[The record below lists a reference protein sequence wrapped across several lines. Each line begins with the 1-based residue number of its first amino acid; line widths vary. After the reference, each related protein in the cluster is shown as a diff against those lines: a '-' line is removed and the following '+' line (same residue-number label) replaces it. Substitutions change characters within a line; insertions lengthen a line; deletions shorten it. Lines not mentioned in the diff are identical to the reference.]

1 LKSPGS
7 ITAGDHILDLKWNPE
22 GTRLLAT
29 PATGAVLVAD
39 ETAMLLE
46 ELPGHG
52 MGNGSSDW
60 FAGEPATC
68 GFDGKIRCGSWEWKP
83 GRGMIEHVRTSPDG
97 ALLAAGQGKAL
108 HIFDAAGSDEKSLR
122 ELPAVVSDFAWNPKS
137 PAEIATAGAGG
148 ALLWRLGEKEP
159 FARFDW
165 GGASLQVRWSND
177 GRWLATADQ
186 TASVHVY
193 DIPKDNPLNMEG
205 FESKVRA
212 LSFSADGKRLAT
224 AGSPVVT
231 VWPCASAKGPDGA
244 RPIQVDGSESEVLA
258 LDFSAATGQLATGDG
273 EGTLLVV
280 TFEKGQFRRKR
291 ARLGTG
297 ISALAWHPTKPLLAV
312 GHASGLV
319 TWLSIES

>member
-1 LKSPGS
+1 MKSLGS
-7 ITAGDHILDLKWNPE
+7 ITAGDHLLDLKWNPE
-22 GTRLLAT
+22 GTRLLVT
-29 PATGAVLVAD
+29 PATGPVLVTD
-39 ETAMLLE
+39 EAAALLE

-52 MGNGSSDW
+52 MGNGSSAW
-60 FAGEPATC
+60 FAGEPVTC
-68 GFDGKIRCGSWEWKP
+68 GYDGKIHFGSREWKP

-97 ALLAAGQGKAL
+97 SLLAAGQGKTL
-108 HIFDAAGSDEKSLR
+108 HIFDAAGSDEQSLR
-122 ELPAVVSDFAWNPKS
+122 DLPTVVSDFAWNPKS

-186 TASVHVY
+186 TPSVHVY
-193 DIPKDNPLNMEG
+193 DIPKDTPLNMEG

-212 LSFSADGKRLAT
+212 LAFSADGKRLAT

-231 VWPCASAKGPDGA
+231 VWPCASSKGPDGA
-244 RPIQVDGSESEVLA
+244 RPILVDGSESEVQA
-258 LDFSAATGQLATGDG
+258 LDFSPVTGQLATGDG
-273 EGTLLVV
+273 RGTLLVV

-291 ARLGTG
+291 VRLDSG
-297 ISALAWHPTKPLLAV
+297 ISTLAWHPSKPLMAV
-312 GHASGLV
+312 GHESGSVIL
-319 TWLSIES
+319 LSLEA

>member
-1 LKSPGS
+1 MKSPGA

-29 PATGAVLVAD
+29 PATGAILAAD
-39 ETAMLLE
+39 ETATLLE

-68 GFDGKIRCGSWEWKP
+68 GFDGKIRCGSREWKP

-108 HIFDAAGSDEKSLR
+108 HIFDAAGSAEKSLR
-122 ELPAVVSDFAWNPKS
+122 DLPAVVSDFAWNPKS

-193 DIPKDNPLNMEG
+193 DIPRDNPLNMEG

-212 LSFSADGKRLAT
+212 LAFSADGKRLAT

-244 RPIQVDGSESEVLA
+244 HPIQVDGSESEVLA
-258 LDFSAATGQLATGDG
+258 LDFSPATGQLATGDG

-312 GHASGLV
+312 GHTSGLV
-319 TWLSIES
+319 TWLSMEG

>member
-1 LKSPGS
+1 MKSPGS

-29 PATGAVLVAD
+29 PATGPVLVND
-39 ETAMLLE
+39 EAAALLE
-46 ELPGHG
+46 ELPGHA
-52 MGNGSSDW
+52 MGNGTSAW
-60 FAGEPATC
+60 FAGEPVTC
-68 GFDGKIRCGSWEWKP
+68 GYDGKIHFGSREWKP

-97 ALLAAGQGKAL
+97 SLLAAAQGKTL
-108 HIFDAAGSDEKSLR
+108 HIFDAAGNGEKSLR
-122 ELPAVVSDFAWNPKS
+122 DLPAVVSDFAWNPKS

-148 ALLWRLGEKEP
+148 ALLWRLSEKEP

-186 TASVHVY
+186 TPSVHVY

-212 LSFSADGKRLAT
+212 LAFSADGKRLAT

-231 VWPCASAKGPDGA
+231 VWPCASSKGPDGA

-258 LDFSAATGQLATGDG
+258 LDFSPVTGQLATGDG
-273 EGTLLVV
+273 KGTLLVV

-291 ARLGTG
+291 VRLDSG
-297 ISALAWHPTKPLLAV
+297 ISALAWHPSKPLLTV
-312 GHASGLV
+312 GHESGSVIL
-319 TWLSIES
+319 LSLEA

>member
-1 LKSPGS
+1 MKSLGS
-7 ITAGDHILDLKWNPE
+7 ITAGDHLLDLKWNPE
-22 GTRLLAT
+22 GTRLLVT
-29 PATGAVLVAD
+29 PATGPVLVTD
-39 ETAMLLE
+39 EAAALLE

-52 MGNGSSDW
+52 MGNGSSAW
-60 FAGEPATC
+60 FAGEPVTC
-68 GFDGKIRCGSWEWKP
+68 GYDGKIHFGSREWKP

-97 ALLAAGQGKAL
+97 SLLAAGQGKTL
-108 HIFDAAGSDEKSLR
+108 HIFDAAGSDEQSLR
-122 ELPAVVSDFAWNPKS
+122 DLPTVVSDFAWNPKS

-186 TASVHVY
+186 TPSVHVY
-193 DIPKDNPLNMEG
+193 DIPKDTPLNMEG

-212 LSFSADGKRLAT
+212 LAFSADGKRLAT

-231 VWPCASAKGPDGA
+231 VWPCASSKGPDGA
-244 RPIQVDGSESEVLA
+244 RPILVDGSESEVQA
-258 LDFSAATGQLATGDG
+258 LDFSPVTGQLATGDG
-273 EGTLLVV
+273 RGTLLVV

-291 ARLGTG
+291 VRLDSG
-297 ISALAWHPTKPLLAV
+297 ISTLAWHPSKPLMAV
-312 GHASGLV
+312 GHESGSVIL
-319 TWLSIES
+319 LSLKA

>member
-7 ITAGDHILDLKWNPE
+7 IAAGDHILGLKWNAG
-22 GTRLLAT
+22 GTRLLVT
-29 PATGAVLVAD
+29 PATGSVLVTDDVAALRD
-39 ETAMLLE
+39 

-60 FAGEPATC
+60 FGGEPATC
-68 GFDGKIRCGSWEWKP
+68 GFDGKIRCGAREWKP

-97 ALLAAGQGKAL
+97 ALLAAGQGRAL
-108 HIFDAAGSDEKSLR
+108 HIFDVEGSGEKSLLD
-122 ELPAVVSDFAWNPKS
+122 LPAVVSDFAWNPKA
-137 PAEIATAGAGG
+137 PGEIATAGAGG
-148 ALLWRLGEKEP
+148 AMLWRLGEKNP

-186 TASVHVY
+186 SASVHIY
-193 DIPKDNPLNMEG
+193 DIPADNPLNMEG

-212 LSFSADGKRLAT
+212 LAFSTDGKRLAT
-224 AGSPVVT
+224 AGSAVVT
-231 VWPCASAKGPDGA
+231 VWPCASKKGPDGA
-244 RPIQVDGSESEVLA
+244 QPIQVDGSGSEVLA
-258 LDFSAATGQLATGDG
+258 LDFSAVTGQLATGDG

-291 ARLGTG
+291 ARLGAG
-297 ISALAWHPTKPLLAV
+297 ISALAWHPSRPLLAV
-312 GHASGLV
+312 GHESGSV
-319 TWLSIES
+319 TLISLEG

>member
-1 LKSPGS
+1 
-7 ITAGDHILDLKWNPE
+7 
-22 GTRLLAT
+22 
-29 PATGAVLVAD
+29 
-39 ETAMLLE
+39 
-46 ELPGHG
+46 
-52 MGNGSSDW
+52 
-60 FAGEPATC
+60 
-68 GFDGKIRCGSWEWKP
+68 
-83 GRGMIEHVRTSPDG
+83 
-97 ALLAAGQGKAL
+97 
-108 HIFDAAGSDEKSLR
+108 
-122 ELPAVVSDFAWNPKS
+122 
-137 PAEIATAGAGG
+137 
-148 ALLWRLGEKEP
+148 LLWRLGEKEP

-212 LSFSADGKRLAT
+212 LAFSADGKRLAT

-258 LDFSAATGQLATGDG
+258 LDFSPATGQLATGDG

-319 TWLSIES
+319 TWLSMES

>member
-1 LKSPGS
+1 V
-7 ITAGDHILDLKWNPE
+7 
-22 GTRLLAT
+22 T
-29 PATGAVLVAD
+29 PATGPVLVTNEVA
-39 ETAMLLE
+39 ALLE

-52 MGNGSSDW
+52 MGNGSSAW
-60 FAGEPATC
+60 FAGEPVTC
-68 GFDGKIRCGSWEWKP
+68 GYDGKIHFGSREWKP

-97 ALLAAGQGKAL
+97 SLLAAGQGKTL

-122 ELPAVVSDFAWNPKS
+122 DLPTVVSDFAWNPKS

-186 TASVHVY
+186 TPSVHVY

-212 LSFSADGKRLAT
+212 LAFSADGKRLAT

-231 VWPCASAKGPDGA
+231 VWPCASSKGPDGA
-244 RPIQVDGSESEVLA
+244 RPIQVDGSESEVQA
-258 LDFSAATGQLATGDG
+258 LDFSPVTGQLATGDG
-273 EGTLLVV
+273 KGTLLVV

-291 ARLGTG
+291 VRLDSG
-297 ISALAWHPTKPLLAV
+297 ISTLAWHPSKPLMAV
-312 GHASGLV
+312 GHESGAVIL
-319 TWLSIES
+319 LSLEA

>member
-1 LKSPGS
+1 MGLLFIEAVTYADIPVMAAYLCVVALVFVTINLVVDLLYAVVDPRLHPARRPGGLPG
-7 ITAGDHILDLKWNPE
+7 AAP
-22 GTRLLAT
+22 
-29 PATGAVLVAD
+29 GAV
-39 ETAMLLE
+39 
-46 ELPGHG
+46 
-52 MGNGSSDW
+52 
-60 FAGEPATC
+60 
-68 GFDGKIRCGSWEWKP
+68 R
-83 GRGMIEHVRTSPDG
+83 RGGP
-97 ALLAAGQGKAL
+97 
-108 HIFDAAGSDEKSLR
+108 
-122 ELPAVVSDFAWNPKS
+122 
-137 PAEIATAGAGG
+137 AGAGG
-148 ALLWRLGEKEP
+148 ALLWRLSEKEP

-212 LSFSADGKRLAT
+212 LAFSADGKRLAT

-258 LDFSAATGQLATGDG
+258 LDFSPATGQLATGDG

-319 TWLSIES
+319 TWLSMES

>member
-7 ITAGDHILDLKWNPE
+7 ITAEDHILDLKWNPE

-39 ETAMLLE
+39 EAATLLK

-68 GFDGKIRCGSWEWKP
+68 GFDGKIRCGSREWKP

-97 ALLAAGQGKAL
+97 ALLAAGQGKTL
-108 HIFDAAGSDEKSLR
+108 HIFDATGSDEKSLR
-122 ELPAVVSDFAWNPKS
+122 DLPTVVSDFVWNPKT

-165 GGASLQVRWSND
+165 GGASLQVQWSND

-212 LSFSADGKRLAT
+212 LAFSADGKRLAT

-244 RPIQVDGSESEVLA
+244 QPIQVDGSESEVLA
-258 LDFSAATGQLATGDG
+258 LEFSPLTGQLATGDG

-312 GHASGLV
+312 GHTSGLV
-319 TWLSIES
+319 TWLSMES

>member
-1 LKSPGS
+1 
-7 ITAGDHILDLKWNPE
+7 
-22 GTRLLAT
+22 
-29 PATGAVLVAD
+29 
-39 ETAMLLE
+39 
-46 ELPGHG
+46 
-52 MGNGSSDW
+52 
-60 FAGEPATC
+60 
-68 GFDGKIRCGSWEWKP
+68 
-83 GRGMIEHVRTSPDG
+83 MIEHVRTSPDG

-108 HIFDAAGSDEKSLR
+108 HIFDVSGSDEKSLR
-122 ELPAVVSDFAWNPKS
+122 DLPAVVSDFAWNPKS
-137 PAEIATAGAGG
+137 PTEIATAGAGG

-186 TASVHVY
+186 TTSVHVY

-212 LSFSADGKRLAT
+212 LAFSADGKRLAT

-231 VWPCASAKGPDGA
+231 VWPCASAKGLDGA
-244 RPIQVDGSESEVLA
+244 RPIEVDGSESEVLA
-258 LDFSAATGQLATGDG
+258 LDFSPATGQLATGDG

-297 ISALAWHPTKPLLAV
+297 ISALAWHPSKPLLAV
-312 GHASGLV
+312 GHATGLV
-319 TWLSIES
+319 TWLSMES

>member
-1 LKSPGS
+1 MKSPGS
-7 ITAGDHILDLKWNPE
+7 ITAEDHILDLKWNPE

-39 ETAMLLE
+39 EAATLLK

-68 GFDGKIRCGSWEWKP
+68 GFDGKIRCGSREWKP

-97 ALLAAGQGKAL
+97 ALLAAGQGKTL
-108 HIFDAAGSDEKSLR
+108 HVFDATGSDEKSLR
-122 ELPAVVSDFAWNPKS
+122 DLPTVVSDFVWNPKT

-165 GGASLQVRWSND
+165 GGASLQVQWSND

-212 LSFSADGKRLAT
+212 LAFSADGKRLAT

-244 RPIQVDGSESEVLA
+244 QPIQVDGSESEVLA
-258 LDFSAATGQLATGDG
+258 LEFSPLTGQLATGDG

-297 ISALAWHPTKPLLAV
+297 ISALAWHPTKPLLAA
-312 GHASGLV
+312 GHTSGLV
-319 TWLSIES
+319 TWLSMES

>member
-1 LKSPGS
+1 MKSPGS
-7 ITAGDHILDLKWNPE
+7 ITAGDHILALKWNPE
-22 GTRLLAT
+22 GTRLLVT
-29 PATGAVLVAD
+29 PATGPVLVTNEVA
-39 ETAMLLE
+39 ALLE

-52 MGNGSSDW
+52 MGNGSCAW

-68 GFDGKIRCGSWEWKP
+68 GFDGKIRCGSREWKP
-83 GRGMIEHVRTSPDG
+83 GRGMIEHLRTSPDG
-97 ALLAAGQGKAL
+97 KLLAAGQGKAL
-108 HIFDAAGSDEKSLR
+108 HIFDTAGSDEKSLR
-122 ELPAVVSDFAWNPKS
+122 DLPAVVSDFAWNPKS
-137 PAEIATAGAGG
+137 PGEIATAGAGG
-148 ALLWRLGEKEP
+148 ALLWRLGQKEP

-186 TASVHVY
+186 TPSVHVY

-212 LSFSADGKRLAT
+212 LAFSADGKRLAT

-231 VWPCASAKGPDGA
+231 VWPCASSKGPDGA

-258 LDFSAATGQLATGDG
+258 LDFSPVTGQLATGDG
-273 EGTLLVV
+273 KGTLLVV

-291 ARLGTG
+291 VRLDSG
-297 ISALAWHPTKPLLAV
+297 ISTFTWHPSKPLLAV
-312 GHASGLV
+312 GHESGSVIL
-319 TWLSIES
+319 LSLEA

>member
-1 LKSPGS
+1 LKSLGS

-22 GTRLLAT
+22 GTRLLVTPTTGPVLLADDTAT
-29 PATGAVLVAD
+29 
-39 ETAMLLE
+39 LLRE
-46 ELPGHG
+46 IPGHG

-60 FAGEPATC
+60 FTGEPATC
-68 GFDGKIRCGSWEWKP
+68 GFDGKIRCGSREWKP

-97 ALLAAGQGKAL
+97 TLLAAGQGKAL
-108 HIFDAAGSDEKSLR
+108 HIFDASGSDEKSLR
-122 ELPAVVSDFAWNPKS
+122 DLPAVVSDFAWNRKS
-137 PAEIATAGAGG
+137 PTEIATVGAGG
-148 ALLWRLGEKEP
+148 ALLWRLGEKDP

-193 DIPKDNPLNMEG
+193 DIPRDNPLNMQG

-212 LSFSADGKRLAT
+212 LAFSADGKRLAT

-244 RPIQVDGSESEVLA
+244 QPIQVDGSESEVLA
-258 LDFSAATGQLATGDG
+258 LDFSPATGQLASGDA

-297 ISALAWHPTKPLLAV
+297 ISALAWHPSNPLLAV
-312 GHASGLV
+312 GHESGLV
-319 TWLSIES
+319 TWLSLEV

>member
-1 LKSPGS
+1 ML
-7 ITAGDHILDLKWNPE
+7 HLKWNTD
-22 GTRLLAT
+22 GTRLLIT
-29 PATGAVLVAD
+29 PATGPVLVAD
-39 ETAMLLE
+39 EVATQLE

-60 FAGEPATC
+60 FQGSPATC

-97 ALLAAGQGKAL
+97 VLLAAAQGKAL
-108 HIFDAAGSDEKSLR
+108 HVFDSAGSDEKSLR
-122 ELPAVVSDFAWNPKS
+122 ELPVVVSDFAWNPKS
-137 PAEIATAGAGG
+137 SSEIATVGAGG
-148 ALLWRLGEKEP
+148 ALLWKLGGNEP
-159 FARFDW
+159 FGRFDW

-186 TASVHVY
+186 TASVHLY
-193 DIPKDNPLNMEG
+193 DIPRDNPLNMDG

-212 LSFSADGKRLAT
+212 LAFSGGGKRLAT

-244 RPIQVDGSESEVLA
+244 QPIQVDGSESEVLA
-258 LDFSAATGQLATGDG
+258 LDFSPATGQLATGDAG
-273 EGTLLVV
+273 GTLLVV

-291 ARLGTG
+291 ARLGAG
-297 ISALAWHPTKPLLAV
+297 ISVLAWHPSKPLLAV

-319 TWLSIES
+319 TWLSMEP

>member
-1 LKSPGS
+1 MKSPGS
-7 ITAGDHILDLKWNPE
+7 ITAWDHLLDLKWNPE
-22 GTRLLAT
+22 GTRLLVT
-29 PATGAVLVAD
+29 PATGPALVTD
-39 ETAMLLE
+39 EAAALLE

-52 MGNGSSDW
+52 MGNGSSAW
-60 FAGEPATC
+60 FAGEPVTC
-68 GFDGKIRCGSWEWKP
+68 GYDGKIHFGSREWKP

-97 ALLAAGQGKAL
+97 SLLAAGQGKTL
-108 HIFDAAGSDEKSLR
+108 HIFDVAGSDEKSLR
-122 ELPAVVSDFAWNPKS
+122 DLPTVVSDFAWNPKS

-186 TASVHVY
+186 TPSVHVY
-193 DIPKDNPLNMEG
+193 DIPKDTPLNMEG

-212 LSFSADGKRLAT
+212 LAFSADGKRLAT

-231 VWPCASAKGPDGA
+231 VWPCASSKGPDGA
-244 RPIQVDGSESEVLA
+244 RPIQVDGSETEVQA
-258 LDFSAATGQLATGDG
+258 LDFSPVTGQLATGDG
-273 EGTLLVV
+273 KGTLLVV

-291 ARLGTG
+291 VRLDSG
-297 ISALAWHPTKPLLAV
+297 ISTLAWHPSKPLMAV
-312 GHASGLV
+312 GHESGSVIL
-319 TWLSIES
+319 LSLEA

>member
-1 LKSPGS
+1 MKSPGS

-29 PATGAVLVAD
+29 PATGAILVAD
-39 ETAMLLE
+39 ETASLLE

-68 GFDGKIRCGSWEWKP
+68 GFDGKIRCGSREWKP

-108 HIFDAAGSDEKSLR
+108 HLFDAAGSAEKSLR
-122 ELPAVVSDFAWNPKS
+122 DLPAVVSDFAWNPKS

-177 GRWLATADQ
+177 GRGLATADQ

-193 DIPKDNPLNMEG
+193 DIPRDNPLNMEG

-212 LSFSADGKRLAT
+212 LAFSADGKRLAT

-231 VWPCASAKGPDGA
+231 VWPCASAKGP
-244 RPIQVDGSESEVLA
+244 
-258 LDFSAATGQLATGDG
+258 
-273 EGTLLVV
+273 GTLLVV

-297 ISALAWHPTKPLLAV
+297 ISALAWHPAKPLLAV
-312 GHASGLV
+312 GHTSGLV
-319 TWLSIES
+319 TWLSMES

>member
-22 GTRLLAT
+22 GTRLLVT
-29 PATGAVLVAD
+29 PATGSVLVAD
-39 ETAMLLE
+39 ENATLLK

-60 FAGEPATC
+60 FTGEPATC
-68 GFDGKIRCGSWEWKP
+68 GFDGKIRCGSREWKP

-122 ELPAVVSDFAWNPKS
+122 DLPVVVSDFAWNPKS
-137 PAEIATAGAGG
+137 PAEISTVGAGG
-148 ALLWRLGEKEP
+148 ALLWRLGEKES

-193 DIPKDNPLNMEG
+193 DIPRDNPLNMEG

-212 LSFSADGKRLAT
+212 LAFSADGKRLAT

-231 VWPCASAKGPDGA
+231 VWPCASKTGPEGA
-244 RPIQVDGSESEVLA
+244 HPIQVDGSESEVLA
-258 LDFSAATGQLATGDG
+258 LDFSPATGQLATGDG

-297 ISALAWHPTKPLLAV
+297 ISALAWHPTKPLLAA

-319 TWLSIES
+319 TWLSMES

>member
-1 LKSPGS
+1 MKSPGS

-39 ETAMLLE
+39 ETATLLE

-68 GFDGKIRCGSWEWKP
+68 GFDGKIRCGSREWKP

-122 ELPAVVSDFAWNPKS
+122 DLPAVVSDFAWNPKS
-137 PAEIATAGAGG
+137 PAEIATVGAGG
-148 ALLWRLGEKEP
+148 ALLWRLGEKES

-193 DIPKDNPLNMEG
+193 DIPRDNPLNMEG

-212 LSFSADGKRLAT
+212 LAFSADGKRLAT

-231 VWPCASAKGPDGA
+231 VWPCASKTGPEGA
-244 RPIQVDGSESEVLA
+244 HPIQVDGSGSEVLA
-258 LDFSAATGQLATGDG
+258 LDFSPATAQLATGDG

-291 ARLGTG
+291 ARLGVG
-297 ISALAWHPTKPLLAV
+297 ISALAWHPNKPLLAV
-312 GHASGLV
+312 GHSSGLV
-319 TWLSIES
+319 TWLSLEG